1 MSTLENTLINNKIA
15 IDLHCH
21 SVNSDGSHQ
30 VKEVL
35 DMAKANGGSYL
46 ALTDHDTVAGIA
58 EAKAYAKEIGLN
70 LIGGVEISVT
80 WDGNSLVHI
89 LGLNVDETNQ
99 NLIENLNKLRMQRY
113 LRGQKIAANLAKVG
127 IHGALAGAMKYAD
140 SEESLSRTHFSRF
153 LVDSGHAKPGKAFDK
168 FLAQGKPGYVSQ
180 TWASLAEAVS
190 WIKDSGG
197 VAVIAHP
204 GRYKFTRTKLLRLIT
219 QFKELG
225 GVGLEIIS
233 SSHSKDDAYSMA
245 QIAKNEGLVGS
256 VGSDFHTA
264 DEGYRKIMVGVN
276 YQLPDNMCKAI
287 YPLLGIPESVY
298 NPTT

>member
-1 MSTLENTLINNKIA
+1 MLTTVNIPTNNKIS

-35 DMAKANGGSYL
+35 DMAKANGGNYL
-46 ALTDHDTVAGIA
+46 ALTDHDTVAGVT
-58 EAKAYAKEIGLN
+58 EAKMYAKEIGLN

-89 LGLNVDETNQ
+89 LGLNVDETNL

-127 IHGALAGAMKYAD
+127 IQGALAGAMKYAD

-180 TWASLAEAVS
+180 TWASLADAVS

-225 GVGLEIIS
+225 GIGLEIIS

-276 YQLPDNMCKAI
+276 YPLPDNMCKAI
-287 YPLLGIPESVY
+287 YPLLGIPEPVY
-298 NPTT
+298 KTIT